1 MQCVSA
7 EKKPS
12 SSLEKDFVQVLVEGG
27 VGRKLSNELFS
38 VLRQH
43 NVGSFPSD
51 LRKAVGTVRHVVID
65 KMCQGFFYYFGLEVG
80 VRRACACFV
89 LRENCVVYL

>member
-1 MQCVSA
+1 MQCVVV
-7 EKKPS
+7 ENKPP

-43 NVGSFPSD
+43 NVRSFPCD
-51 LRKAVGTVRHVVID
+51 LRKAVGTVRDVVID
-65 KMCQGFFYYFGLEVG
+65 RMCHGIFYYFGL
-80 VRRACACFV
+80 
-89 LRENCVVYL
+89 